1 MNPAKVDRARLN
13 RLTDLPNIG
22 PAMAADLRRLGI
34 RVPADLAGHDPYALY
49 NQLCRLDGQRH
60 DPCVIDVFI
69 SLTRFI
75 AGDPPQPWWAYTA
88 ERKARLAENTLPL
101 SPRDFS

>member
-13 RLTDLPNIG
+13 RLTDLPNVG
-22 PAMAADLRRLGI
+22 PAMAKDLRRLGI
-34 RVPADLAGHDPYALY
+34 QAPTDLAGCDPYALY
-49 NQLCRLDGQRH
+49 DQLCRLDGQRH

-75 AGDPPQPWWAYTA
+75 AGEAPQPWWAYTA